1 MASFL
6 GSLPAARGLG
16 VGSGPGPATH
26 ALSLAVLWRRDLW
39 PAGQLAL
46 VLAATT
52 LTLCARWPIRP
63 WGTAPPPTS
72 QGFRR
77 AGADHLTH
85 PPAWFTCA

>member
-16 VGSGPGPATH
+16 VGSGPGPAAH
-26 ALSLAVLWRRDLW
+26 ALSLAVLW
-39 PAGQLAL
+39 PAGQLAP

-52 LTLCARWPIRP
+52 LTLCAQRPIRP

-77 AGADHLTH
+77 VGADHLTH